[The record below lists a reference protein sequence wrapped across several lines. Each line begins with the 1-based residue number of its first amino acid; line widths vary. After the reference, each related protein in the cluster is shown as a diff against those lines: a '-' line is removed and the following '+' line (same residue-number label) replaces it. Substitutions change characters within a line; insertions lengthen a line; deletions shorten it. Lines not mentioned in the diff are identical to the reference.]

1 MTRIT
6 NKLKLALA
14 AIAFISSGAVNAQTV
29 GGSTTSLGKG
39 AEAATDARGGHV
51 RVIDNKGTKKFLTSN
66 NGITMFTDAAP
77 DGGIVT
83 TWQLGGTLTEDTV
96 IDTNGNSFAIVGT
109 ADASADVAA
118 TAYDATGYTL
128 VVRDEATGEMKKLL
142 VTDLITSGQTYF
154 TAAAND
160 QLIYDVSAAT
170 ANPQMSGAQIPL
182 PDYSKVWVYR
192 NGAKLIAG
200 VDYTIAASTVT
211 LDPTGSVGG
220 AWAVYAGDIIEVQ
233 YYK

>member
-1 MTRIT
+1 MTKIT
-6 NKLKLALA
+6 NKFKIAIA
-14 AIAFISSGAVNAQTV
+14 AIAFMSYGAVNAQTA
-29 GGSTTSLGKG
+29 GGATTSLGKG
-39 AEAATDARGGHV
+39 AEAAADAQGGHV

-66 NGITMFTDAAP
+66 NGITMFTDNAP

-83 TWQLGGTLTEDTV
+83 TWQLGGTLTESTI
-96 IDTNGNSFAIVGT
+96 IDTNGQTFAITGT
-109 ADASADVAA
+109 ADASADAAA

-154 TAAAND
+154 TAANN
-160 QLIYDVSAAT
+160 QLTYDVSAVTAT
-170 ANPQMSGAQIPL
+170 PTMAGAQIPL
-182 PDYSKVWVYR
+182 PEYSKVWVYR